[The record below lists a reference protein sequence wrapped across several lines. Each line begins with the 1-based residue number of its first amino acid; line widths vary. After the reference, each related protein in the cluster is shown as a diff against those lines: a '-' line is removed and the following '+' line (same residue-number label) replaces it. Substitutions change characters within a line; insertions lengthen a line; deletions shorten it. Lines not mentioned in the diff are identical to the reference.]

1 MVYGRTTCLFQGAAS
16 VQLIR
21 IGDKVIN
28 RDRIFQVITR
38 MLELR
43 ASGLSQQEVA
53 EKLEI
58 DRTLISR
65 LETIGEV
72 RKGKKIALV
81 GFPIANRAELKAI
94 AEAEGLDFILVMS
107 EEERLEFARS
117 KNGADLLNQVMA
129 LIARAREC
137 DAVIFMGSD
146 QRLRMVEALVGP
158 NVIGIEIGSSP
169 LQEDKYVDPEMVRN
183 LIRTLKGSSK
193 EVEG

>member
-1 MVYGRTTCLFQGAAS
+1 M
-16 VQLIR
+16 QLIR

-28 RDRIFQVITR
+28 RDRIFQVVGR

-53 EKLEI
+53 EQLDI
-58 DRTLISR
+58 DRTLVSR

-81 GFPIANRAELKAI
+81 GFPVKNREEICTL

-107 EEERLEFARS
+107 EVERLDFARNT
-117 KNGADLLNQVMA
+117 NGAEMLNMVMS

-137 DAVIFMGSD
+137 DAVIFLGSD
-146 QRLRMVEALVGP
+146 QRLKMVEALVGP
-158 NVIGIEIGSSP
+158 HVIGIEIGSSP
-169 LQEDKYVDPEMVRN
+169 MHEDKYVDPDAIRR
-183 LIRTLKGSSK
+183 LIRSLKQS
-193 EVEG
+193 